1 MPEIDGK
8 ETGASVDAGV
18 ILEAASLCAALVVVQ
33 AEVGAELLRDV
44 GGDTARRVQCMGSQV
59 LACDVVTSLSHT
71 WVCRLRCFLGSSVVF
86 I

>member
-44 GGDTARRVQCMGSQV
+44 GGDAAHR
-59 LACDVVTSLSHT
+59 
-71 WVCRLRCFLGSSVVF
+71 SSVHGKSSSGS
-86 I
+86 